1 MISILDMKNVL
12 YFLLMVFSSAV
23 VAEDKLPYPCNYY
36 IETVDIAFNAR
47 EQDIGADV
55 LTEWYAEKNIPTNHL
70 NDHFTIISI
79 IYDLKDDDLNL
90 DTYLDIMYGTAYWC
104 GLKWGKLWEK
114 ELSA

>member
-36 IETVDIAFNAR
+36 IETVDIAFNAK
-47 EQDIGADV
+47 EQDISADI
-55 LTEWYAEKNIPTNHL
+55 LTEWYSEKNIPTNHL

-90 DTYLDIMYGTAYWC
+90 DTYLDMIYGTSYWC
-104 GLKWGKLWEK
+104 GLKWGRSWEK